1 MATSNDKIRMV
12 PRPVSDEL
20 AILEKLRDRA
30 ERVGYGT
37 VVCEL
42 QVHQG
47 RIKQVEITAIREKM
61 RADYD

>member
-1 MATSNDKIRMV
+1 MLNNHHGTVVTRQENRTKQ
-12 PRPVSDEL
+12 
-20 AILEKLRDRA
+20 ILDKLRERA
-30 ERVGYGT
+30 EQIGYGT

-47 RIKQVEITAIREKM
+47 KIKQVEITTIKERM